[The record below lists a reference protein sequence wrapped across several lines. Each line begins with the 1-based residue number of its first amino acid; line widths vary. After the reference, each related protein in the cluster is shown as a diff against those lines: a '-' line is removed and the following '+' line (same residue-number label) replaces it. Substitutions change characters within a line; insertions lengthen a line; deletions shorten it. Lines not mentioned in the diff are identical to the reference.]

1 MSNFDL
7 IVVGI
12 CMVGFTFVGM
22 LIGYTTGH
30 RDGYEEGFEIGNL
43 HE

>member
-1 MSNFDL
+1 MSNVDL
-7 IVVGI
+7 LVIGI
-12 CMVGFTFVGM
+12 CMLGFTFVG
-22 LIGYTTGH
+22 LLLGYSSGH

>member
-7 IVVGI
+7 FVIAI
-12 CMVGFTFVGM
+12 CLVGFGLVGM

-30 RDGYEEGFEIGNL
+30 RDGYEEGFEIGHL